1 MRMIAIVVMMSAF
14 AGAQDTAFQFEVASI
29 KAAPPPDPRGFR
41 MGFHGG
47 PGSEDPGLFTCE
59 NWPLSGL
66 ITLAYDIQDYQ
77 LSGPDWMGPTR
88 FMVSAK
94 VPAGATWEQFR
105 VMLQNLL
112 AERFKLTLHHEK
124 KEMQAYELAVA
135 KGGSKLKESAP
146 PPPEDPDAPKP
157 PPADLS
163 KKDEN
168 GFPVLPP
175 GRQSAMVA
183 IASGYA
189 AQRFAQVSMDTFAK
203 DLAGQLR
210 RPVIDGTELKGTY
223 DFTLRWI
230 REGSGPSASEE
241 TGPNIF
247 RALQEQLGLKLESK
261 KRMVDVLVVDHVEK
275 TPTEN

>member
-1 MRMIAIVVMMSAF
+1 MPKIAVLVTMSLA
-14 AGAQDTAFQFEVASI
+14 ACAQAPDASLQFEVASI
-29 KAAPPPDPRGFR
+29 KAAPPPDPRGWTMR
-41 MGFHGG
+41 YHGG
-47 PGSEDPGLFTCE
+47 PGTEDPSLFTCE
-59 NWPLSGL
+59 NWGLSGL
-66 ITLAYDIQDYQ
+66 ITLAYNIQDYE
-77 LSGPDWMGPTR
+77 LSGPDWMGSTR
-88 FMVSAK
+88 FMISAK

-124 KEMQAYELAVA
+124 REMEAYELALA
-135 KGGSKLKESAP
+135 KNGSKLKESV
-146 PPPEDPDAPKP
+146 PPPEDPDAPPP

-175 GRQSAMVA
+175 GRQAAMVVTG
-183 IASGYA
+183 SHA
-189 AQRFAQVSMDTFAK
+189 AQRFAQVSMDIFVRQ
-203 DLAGQLR
+203 LAGQLR
-210 RPVIDGTELKGTY
+210 RPVIDATELKGKY

-230 REGSGPSASEE
+230 TEGSPSATDE
-241 TGPNIF
+241 GPNIF

-261 KRMVDVLVVDHVEK
+261 KGMVDVMVVDHVEK